1 MVQVKEFFDKRRYNS
16 NTRKWEGKSLTENIN
31 SFLKDNPNIK
41 VIDIKYNQSTYED
54 TSGIDSVSCALLIYE
69 TK

>member
-41 VIDIKYNQSTYED
+41 MIDIKYSQSSYGDSED
-54 TSGIDSVSCALLIYE
+54 IDSTSCALLIY
-69 TK
+69 

>member
-41 VIDIKYNQSTYED
+41 MIDIKYSQSPYGDSED
-54 TSGIDSVSCALLIYE
+54 IDSTSCALLIYE
-69 TK
+69 ES